1 MHGALTAGSE
11 LRISA
16 EVVQYTVTCDGLSQ
30 GSQEGRSVAEL
41 AMTAEPTVYPLW
53 DGVLK
58 GRFEGTESFLDFAP
72 LSLVVFGDDQSLSI
86 A

>member
-1 MHGALTAGSE
+1 M
-11 LRISA
+11 
-16 EVVQYTVTCDGLSQ
+16 
-30 GSQEGRSVAEL
+30 AEL